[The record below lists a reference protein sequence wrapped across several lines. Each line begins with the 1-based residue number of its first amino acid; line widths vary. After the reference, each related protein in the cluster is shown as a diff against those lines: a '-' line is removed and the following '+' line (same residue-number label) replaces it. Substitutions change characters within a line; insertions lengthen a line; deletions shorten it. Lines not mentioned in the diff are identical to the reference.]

1 MSNSNR
7 FDDIKPAVFL
17 DRDGTL
23 NVEKNYLY
31 RVEDFEFIPGAVE
44 AVSMLNHAGFLVV
57 VLTNQS
63 GIARGFYS
71 EADLRQLH
79 RHVDALLA
87 AEGARVDAW
96 YYCPHHPEGRE
107 PYRQP
112 CNCRKPLPGMLLQ
125 AAEEHGINLKESV
138 MIGDKL
144 ADIQAALAAGCRPIL
159 VRTGYGAEAEQ
170 NLPSGIEVCDD
181 LLAAVRGITG
191 CQSNGEE

>member
-1 MSNSNR
+1 MSNLNR
-7 FDDIKPAVFL
+7 FDTTKPAVFL

-23 NVEKNYLY
+23 NLEKNYLY
-31 RVEDFEFIPGAVE
+31 RAEDFEFIPGAVE

-71 EADLRQLH
+71 EADLQRLH
-79 RHVDALLA
+79 RHVDTLLA
-87 AEGARVDAW
+87 AGGARVDAW
-96 YYCPHHPEGRE
+96 YYCPHHPEGQE
-107 PYRQP
+107 PYRHV
-112 CNCRKPLPGMLLQ
+112 CDCRKPLPGMLFQ
-125 AAEEHGINLKESV
+125 AAAEHGINLKESV

-159 VRTGYGAEAEQ
+159 VRTGYGAEVEQ

-181 LLAAVRGITG
+181 LLTVVRGITG
-191 CQSNGEE
+191 CQPND